1 MKWIAAVFLS
11 FALCCLVVVSSF
23 AQMPQSEDSPASD
36 LYAVV
41 LANAIQRNW
50 YYPVIKEAPN
60 LATSVDMTIGE
71 DGKILSS
78 TIVKSS
84 NNPEFD
90 RSVLHAIELTEF
102 VEKPRTERDRL
113 IHIIFNSK
121 ESPE

>member
-1 MKWIAAVFLS
+1 MVA
-11 FALCCLVVVSSF
+11 SSF
-23 AQMPQSEDSPASD
+23 AQTPQSEDSPASD

-41 LANAIQRNW
+41 LANAIQRNC

-60 LATSVDMTIGE
+60 LATSADITIGE
-71 DGKILSS
+71 DGRILSS

-90 RSVLHAIELTEF
+90 RSVHHAIKLTEF

-121 ESPE
+121 ASPE

>member
-1 MKWIAAVFLS
+1 M
-11 FALCCLVVVSSF
+11 VVSSF
-23 AQMPQSEDSPASD
+23 AQAPQSEDSPASD

-60 LATSVDMTIGE
+60 LATSVDITTGE

-90 RSVLHAIELTEF
+90 RSVLRAIERTEF